1 MMITTGRDKPMERAF
16 LVGLETAK
24 MGRWDMG
31 ESLDEL
37 ALLVHSAGGEVADRA
52 TQKLDH
58 PVAPTYIG
66 SGKAAELAR
75 TAKEKKADTIIFDD
89 ELSPAQARNLEGI
102 FSCKVLD
109 RTQLILDIFAQRA
122 KSKEGKL
129 QIELAQ
135 LVYLLPRLTRMWT
148 HLSRQSGGIGM
159 RGPGETQL
167 EVDRR
172 RVQERITR
180 LERDLAEVRKHR
192 TIQREGRMRQHW
204 PVAALVGYT
213 NAGKS
218 TLMNRL
224 THAEVVAEDRL
235 FATLDPT
242 IRQFRMPNGVR
253 VLLGDTVGFLKKLP
267 THLVE
272 SFQSTLEEVAFAD
285 VLIHVVD
292 ASHPQREEQRKAV
305 DEVLKRIGAG
315 EKHTL
320 TVWNKADRL
329 ENWTTMEWE
338 ARQVAH
344 GVVISAKTGQGMPA
358 FFSELASMLSA
369 WSMQVRVRVPQ
380 SEGALLALLS
390 RAGRI
395 LEKKYEGN
403 DVELVAHIPPFLR
416 GKVAPF
422 MLPED
427 GKNQGIT
434 TGGETSGKIDEPGA
448 GSLGGIGI
456 VGDPLGD
463 GIAGQIGS

>member
-1 MMITTGRDKPMERAF
+1 MMVSTGRDRMLEKAL
-16 LVGLETAK
+16 LVGLETHK
-24 MGRWDMG
+24 SGRVEVA
-31 ESLDEL
+31 ESMDEL
-37 ALLVHSAGGEVADRA
+37 AMLVASAGGEVADRA
-52 TQKLDH
+52 TQKLDA
-58 PVAPTYIG
+58 PVSPTYIG
-66 SGKAAELAR
+66 SGKAAELALL
-75 TAKEKKADTIIFDD
+75 AKAKKADTVIFDD
-89 ELSPAQARNLEGI
+89 ELSPAQARNLEVI

-135 LVYLLPRLTRMWT
+135 LVYLLPRLTGMWT

-192 TIQREGRMRQHW
+192 TIQREGRLRQHW

-224 THAEVVAEDRL
+224 THADVVTENRL

-272 SFQSTLEEVAFAD
+272 SFRSTLEEVAFAD

-292 ASHPQREEQRKAV
+292 ASHPQRDEQRRAV
-305 DEVLKRIGAG
+305 DEVLQKIGAG
-315 EKHTL
+315 DKHTL

-329 ENWTTMEWE
+329 ENWSGLERE
-338 ARQVAH
+338 AEGVPN
-344 GVVISAKTGQGMPA
+344 GVVISAETGQGMPG
-358 FFSELASMLSA
+358 FFAELTTMLTA
-369 WSMQVRVRVPQ
+369 WSMQVHLRVPQ
-380 SEGALLALLS
+380 SEGALLALLERS
-390 RAGRI
+390 GRI
-395 LEKKYEGN
+395 LEKRYEGN
-403 DVELVAHIPPFLR
+403 EVELRAHIPPFLR

-422 MLPED
+422 IVEGHGTD
-427 GKNQGIT
+427 SGIT
-434 TGGETSGKIDEPGA
+434 IGGETAGAVDE
-448 GSLGGIGI
+448 SR
-456 VGDPLGD
+456 
-463 GIAGQIGS
+463 S

>member
-1 MMITTGRDKPMERAF
+1 MLERAL
-16 LVGLETAK
+16 LVGLETHK
-24 MGRWDMG
+24 SGRVEVA
-31 ESLDEL
+31 ESMDEL
-37 ALLVHSAGGEVADRA
+37 AMLVASAGGEVADRA
-52 TQKLDH
+52 TQKLDAT
-58 PVAPTYIG
+58 VSPTYIG
-66 SGKAAELAR
+66 SGKAAELALL
-75 TAKEKKADTIIFDD
+75 AKAKKADTVIFDD
-89 ELSPAQARNLEGI
+89 ELSPAQARNLEVI

-122 KSKEGKL
+122 KSREGKL

-135 LVYLLPRLTRMWT
+135 LVYLLPRLTGMWT

-192 TIQREGRMRQHW
+192 TIQREGRLRQHW

-224 THAEVVAEDRL
+224 THADVVTENRL

-272 SFQSTLEEVAFAD
+272 SFRSTLEEVAFAD

-292 ASHPQREEQRKAV
+292 ASHPQRDEQRRAV
-305 DEVLKRIGAG
+305 DEVLQKIGAG
-315 EKHTL
+315 DKHTL

-329 ENWTTMEWE
+329 ENWSGLERE
-338 ARQVAH
+338 AEGVPN
-344 GVVISAKTGQGMPA
+344 GVVISAETGQGMPA
-358 FFSELASMLSA
+358 FFAELTTMLTA
-369 WSMQVRVRVPQ
+369 WSMQVHLRVPQ
-380 SEGALLALLS
+380 SEGALLALLERS
-390 RAGRI
+390 GRI
-395 LEKKYEGN
+395 LEKRYEGN
-403 DVELVAHIPPFLR
+403 EVELRAHIPPFLR

-422 MLPED
+422 IVEEHGTD
-427 GKNQGIT
+427 SGIT
-434 TGGETSGKIDEPGA
+434 IGGETAGAVDE
-448 GSLGGIGI
+448 SR
-456 VGDPLGD
+456 
-463 GIAGQIGS
+463 S

>member
-1 MMITTGRDKPMERAF
+1 MIISTNRDRPTERAF
-16 LVGLETAK
+16 LVGLETHK
-24 MGRWDMG
+24 SGRIETG
-31 ESLDEL
+31 ESLEEL
-37 ALLVHSAGGEVADRA
+37 GLLVQSAGGEVADQA
-52 TQKLDH
+52 TQKLDS

-66 SGKAAELAR
+66 SGKAAELAKA
-75 TAKEKKADTIIFDD
+75 AKEKKADSVIFDD
-89 ELSPAQARNLEGI
+89 ELSPAQARNLEEI

-180 LERDLAEVRKHR
+180 LERDLVEVRKHR

-224 THAEVVAEDRL
+224 THSEVPAENRL

-292 ASHPQREEQRKAV
+292 SSHPQRQQQMKAV
-305 DEVLKRIGAG
+305 EDVLVKIGAG
-315 EKHTL
+315 DKHTL
-320 TVWNKADRL
+320 TVWNKADRVDNRSAL
-329 ENWTTMEWE
+329 ERE
-338 ARQVAH
+338 AGGVAH
-344 GVVISAKTGQGMPA
+344 GVVISAQTGEGMPA
-358 FFSELASMLSA
+358 FFAELTTMLAA
-369 WSMQVRVRVPQ
+369 WSMRVHLKVPQ

-403 DVELVAHIPPFLR
+403 DVELTAHIPPFLR

-422 MLPED
+422 ILPGHGTD
-427 GKNQGIT
+427 SGIT
-434 TGGETSGKIDEPGA
+434 VGRETAGAVDGA
-448 GSLGGIGI
+448 GSGGLGGGG
-456 VGDPLGD
+456 VTGDSSAD
-463 GIAGQIGS
+463 RIAG

>member
-1 MMITTGRDKPMERAF
+1 
-16 LVGLETAK
+16 
-24 MGRWDMG
+24 
-31 ESLDEL
+31 
-37 ALLVHSAGGEVADRA
+37 
-52 TQKLDH
+52 
-58 PVAPTYIG
+58 
-66 SGKAAELAR
+66 
-75 TAKEKKADTIIFDD
+75 
-89 ELSPAQARNLEGI
+89 
-102 FSCKVLD
+102 
-109 RTQLILDIFAQRA
+109 
-122 KSKEGKL
+122 
-129 QIELAQ
+129 
-135 LVYLLPRLTRMWT
+135 
-148 HLSRQSGGIGM
+148 M

-192 TIQREGRMRQHW
+192 MIQREGRMRQHW

-224 THAEVVAEDRL
+224 THSEVVAEDRL

-292 ASHPQREEQRKAV
+292 ASHPQREQQRKAV
-305 DEVLKRIGAG
+305 DEVLQKIGAG
-315 EKHTL
+315 DKHTL

-329 ENWTTMEWE
+329 ENWTTLEWE
-338 ARQVAH
+338 ARTAPH
-344 GVVISAKTGQGMPA
+344 GVVISAKTGEGIPNLL
-358 FFSELASMLSA
+358 SELASMLTA
-369 WSMQVRVRVPQ
+369 WSIRVRIRVPQ

-395 LEKKYEGN
+395 LEKRYEGN
-403 DVELVAHIPPFLR
+403 EVELVAHIPPFLR

-422 MLPED
+422 ILPED
-427 GKNQGIT
+427 GKNPGIT
-434 TGGETSGKIDEPGA
+434 LRRETEGAVDESRSGG
-448 GSLGGIGI
+448 LGGGGI
-456 VGDPLGD
+456 VSDPLAD
-463 GIAGQIGS
+463 GVAG

>member
-1 MMITTGRDKPMERAF
+1 MLERAL
-16 LVGLETAK
+16 LVGLETHK
-24 MGRWDMG
+24 SGRVEVA
-31 ESLDEL
+31 ESMDEL
-37 ALLVHSAGGEVADRA
+37 AMLVASAGGEVADRA
-52 TQKLDH
+52 TQKLDA
-58 PVAPTYIG
+58 PVSPTYIG
-66 SGKAAELAR
+66 SGKAAELALL
-75 TAKEKKADTIIFDD
+75 AKAKKADTVIFDD
-89 ELSPAQARNLEGI
+89 ELSPAQARNLEVI

-135 LVYLLPRLTRMWT
+135 LVYLLPRLTGMWT

-192 TIQREGRMRQHW
+192 TIQREGRLRQHW

-224 THAEVVAEDRL
+224 THADVVTENRL

-272 SFQSTLEEVAFAD
+272 SFRSTLEEVAFAD

-292 ASHPQREEQRKAV
+292 ASHPQRDEQRRAV
-305 DEVLKRIGAG
+305 DEVLQKIGAG
-315 EKHTL
+315 DKHTL

-329 ENWTTMEWE
+329 ENWSGLERE
-338 ARQVAH
+338 AEGVPN
-344 GVVISAKTGQGMPA
+344 GVVISAETGQGMPA
-358 FFSELASMLSA
+358 FFAELTTMLTA
-369 WSMQVRVRVPQ
+369 WSMQVHLRVPQ
-380 SEGALLALLS
+380 SEGALLALLERS
-390 RAGRI
+390 GRI
-395 LEKKYEGN
+395 LEKRYEGN
-403 DVELVAHIPPFLR
+403 EVELRAHIPPFLR

-422 MLPED
+422 IVEEHGTD
-427 GKNQGIT
+427 SGIT
-434 TGGETSGKIDEPGA
+434 IGGETAGAVDE
-448 GSLGGIGI
+448 SR
-456 VGDPLGD
+456 
-463 GIAGQIGS
+463 S

>member
-1 MMITTGRDKPMERAF
+1 MLERAL
-16 LVGLETAK
+16 LVGLETHK
-24 MGRWDMG
+24 SGRVEVA
-31 ESLDEL
+31 ESMDEL
-37 ALLVHSAGGEVADRA
+37 AMLVASAGGEVADRA
-52 TQKLDH
+52 TQKLDA
-58 PVAPTYIG
+58 PVSPTYIG
-66 SGKAAELAR
+66 SGKAAELALL
-75 TAKEKKADTIIFDD
+75 AKAKKADTVIFDD
-89 ELSPAQARNLEGI
+89 ELSPAQARNLEVI

-122 KSKEGKL
+122 KSREGKL

-135 LVYLLPRLTRMWT
+135 LVYLLPRLTGMWT

-192 TIQREGRMRQHW
+192 TIQLEGRLRQHW

-224 THAEVVAEDRL
+224 THADVVTENRL

-272 SFQSTLEEVAFAD
+272 SFRSTLEEVAFAD

-292 ASHPQREEQRKAV
+292 ASHPQRDEQRRAV
-305 DEVLKRIGAG
+305 DEVLQKIGAG
-315 EKHTL
+315 DKHTL

-329 ENWTTMEWE
+329 ENWSGLERE
-338 ARQVAH
+338 AEGVPN
-344 GVVISAKTGQGMPA
+344 GVVISAETGQGMPA
-358 FFSELASMLSA
+358 FFAELTTMLTA
-369 WSMQVRVRVPQ
+369 WSMQVHLRVPQ
-380 SEGALLALLS
+380 SEGALLALLERS
-390 RAGRI
+390 GRI
-395 LEKKYEGN
+395 LEKRYEGN
-403 DVELVAHIPPFLR
+403 EVELRAHIPPFLR

-422 MLPED
+422 IVEEHGTD
-427 GKNQGIT
+427 SGIT
-434 TGGETSGKIDEPGA
+434 IGGETAGAVDE
-448 GSLGGIGI
+448 SR
-456 VGDPLGD
+456 
-463 GIAGQIGS
+463 S

>member
-1 MMITTGRDKPMERAF
+1 
-16 LVGLETAK
+16 
-24 MGRWDMG
+24 
-31 ESLDEL
+31 
-37 ALLVHSAGGEVADRA
+37 
-52 TQKLDH
+52 
-58 PVAPTYIG
+58 VAPTYIG
-66 SGKAAELAR
+66 SGKAAELSVA
-75 TAKEKKADTIIFDD
+75 AKGKKADTIIFDD

-122 KSKEGKL
+122 KSREGKL

-135 LVYLLPRLTRMWT
+135 LVYLLPRLTGMWT

-192 TIQREGRMRQHW
+192 MIQREGRMRQHW

-224 THAEVVAEDRL
+224 THSEVVAEDRL

-267 THLVE
+267 THLIE

-292 ASHPQREEQRKAV
+292 ASHPQREEQRRAV
-305 DEVLKRIGAG
+305 DEVLQKIGAG

-329 ENWTTMEWE
+329 ENWTTLEWE
-338 ARQVAH
+338 ARSAPH
-344 GVVISAKTGQGMPA
+344 GVVISAKTGQGMDNFMA
-358 FFSELASMLSA
+358 ELASMLTA
-369 WSMQVRVRVPQ
+369 WSMRVHLRVPQ
-380 SEGALLALLS
+380 SEGSLLALLT

-395 LEKKYEGN
+395 LEKRYEGN
-403 DVELVAHIPPFLR
+403 EVVLVAHIPPFLR
-416 GKVAPF
+416 GKVGPF
-422 MLPED
+422 ILPEN
-427 GKNQGIT
+427 GKDQGIT
-434 TGGETSGKIDEPGA
+434 VGRETEGAVDEPRSG
-448 GSLGGIGI
+448 GLGGGGA
-456 VGDPLGD
+456 VSDPVTD
-463 GIAGQIGS
+463 GSTG

>member
-1 MMITTGRDKPMERAF
+1 MMVSTGRDRMLEKAL
-16 LVGLETAK
+16 LVGLETHK
-24 MGRWDMG
+24 SGRVEVA
-31 ESLDEL
+31 ESMDEL
-37 ALLVHSAGGEVADRA
+37 AMLVASAGGEVADRA
-52 TQKLDH
+52 TQKLDA
-58 PVAPTYIG
+58 PVSPTYIG
-66 SGKAAELAR
+66 SGKAAELALL
-75 TAKEKKADTIIFDD
+75 AKAKKADTVIFDD
-89 ELSPAQARNLEGI
+89 ELSPAQARNLEVI

-135 LVYLLPRLTRMWT
+135 LVYLLPRLTGMWT

-192 TIQREGRMRQHW
+192 TIQREGRLRQHW

-224 THAEVVAEDRL
+224 THADVVTENRL

-272 SFQSTLEEVAFAD
+272 SFRSTLEEVAFAD

-292 ASHPQREEQRKAV
+292 ASHPQRDEQRRAV
-305 DEVLKRIGAG
+305 DEVLQKIGAG
-315 EKHTL
+315 DKHTL

-329 ENWTTMEWE
+329 ENWSGLERE
-338 ARQVAH
+338 AEGVPN
-344 GVVISAKTGQGMPA
+344 GVVISAETGQGMPA
-358 FFSELASMLSA
+358 FFAELTTMLTA
-369 WSMQVRVRVPQ
+369 WSMQVHLRVPQ
-380 SEGALLALLS
+380 SEGALLALLERS
-390 RAGRI
+390 GRI
-395 LEKKYEGN
+395 LEKRYEGN
-403 DVELVAHIPPFLR
+403 EVELRAHIPPFLR

-422 MLPED
+422 IVEEHGTD
-427 GKNQGIT
+427 SGIT
-434 TGGETSGKIDEPGA
+434 IGGETAGAVDE
-448 GSLGGIGI
+448 SR
-456 VGDPLGD
+456 
-463 GIAGQIGS
+463 S

>member
-1 MMITTGRDKPMERAF
+1 
-16 LVGLETAK
+16 
-24 MGRWDMG
+24 
-31 ESLDEL
+31 
-37 ALLVHSAGGEVADRA
+37 
-52 TQKLDH
+52 
-58 PVAPTYIG
+58 VAPTYIG
-66 SGKAAELAR
+66 SGKAAELSVA
-75 TAKEKKADTIIFDD
+75 AKGKKADTIIFDD

-135 LVYLLPRLTRMWT
+135 LVSLLPRLTGMWT

-192 TIQREGRMRQHW
+192 MIQREGRMRQHW

-224 THAEVVAEDRL
+224 THSEVVAEDRL

-267 THLVE
+267 THLIE

-292 ASHPQREEQRKAV
+292 ASHPQREEQRRAV
-305 DEVLKRIGAG
+305 DEVLQKIGAG

-329 ENWTTMEWE
+329 ENWTTLEWE
-338 ARQVAH
+338 ARSAPH
-344 GVVISAKTGQGMPA
+344 GVVISAKTGQGMDNFMA
-358 FFSELASMLSA
+358 ELASMLTA
-369 WSMQVRVRVPQ
+369 WSMRVHLRVPQ
-380 SEGALLALLS
+380 SEGSLLALLN

-395 LEKKYEGN
+395 LEKRYEGN
-403 DVELVAHIPPFLR
+403 EVVLVAHIPPFLR
-416 GKVAPF
+416 GKVGPF
-422 MLPED
+422 MLPEN
-427 GKNQGIT
+427 GKDQGIT
-434 TGGETSGKIDEPGA
+434 VGRETEGAVDEPRSG
-448 GSLGGIGI
+448 GLGGGGA
-456 VGDPLGD
+456 VSDPVAD
-463 GIAGQIGS
+463 GSTG

>member
-1 MMITTGRDKPMERAF
+1 MVSTGRDRMLERAL
-16 LVGLETAK
+16 LVGLETHK
-24 MGRWDMG
+24 SGRVEVA
-31 ESLDEL
+31 ESMDEL
-37 ALLVHSAGGEVADRA
+37 AMLVASAGGEVADRA
-52 TQKLDH
+52 TQKLDT
-58 PVAPTYIG
+58 PVSPTYIG
-66 SGKAAELAR
+66 SGKAAELALL
-75 TAKEKKADTIIFDD
+75 AKAKKADTVIFDD
-89 ELSPAQARNLEGI
+89 ELSPAQARNLEVI

-122 KSKEGKL
+122 KSREGKL

-135 LVYLLPRLTRMWT
+135 LVYLLPRLTGMWT

-192 TIQREGRMRQHW
+192 TIQREGRLRQHW

-224 THAEVVAEDRL
+224 THADVVTENRL

-272 SFQSTLEEVAFAD
+272 SFRSTLEEVAFAD

-292 ASHPQREEQRKAV
+292 ASHPQRDEQRRAV
-305 DEVLKRIGAG
+305 DEVLQKIGAG
-315 EKHTL
+315 DKH
-320 TVWNKADRL
+320 
-329 ENWTTMEWE
+329 
-338 ARQVAH
+338 
-344 GVVISAKTGQGMPA
+344 
-358 FFSELASMLSA
+358 
-369 WSMQVRVRVPQ
+369 
-380 SEGALLALLS
+380 
-390 RAGRI
+390 
-395 LEKKYEGN
+395 
-403 DVELVAHIPPFLR
+403 
-416 GKVAPF
+416 
-422 MLPED
+422 
-427 GKNQGIT
+427 
-434 TGGETSGKIDEPGA
+434 
-448 GSLGGIGI
+448 
-456 VGDPLGD
+456 
-463 GIAGQIGS
+463 

>member
-1 MMITTGRDKPMERAF
+1 MLERAL
-16 LVGLETAK
+16 LVGLETHK
-24 MGRWDMG
+24 SGRVEVA
-31 ESLDEL
+31 ESMDEL
-37 ALLVHSAGGEVADRA
+37 AMLVASAGGEVADRA
-52 TQKLDH
+52 TQKLDA
-58 PVAPTYIG
+58 PVSPTYIG
-66 SGKAAELAR
+66 SGKAAELALL
-75 TAKEKKADTIIFDD
+75 AKAKKADTVIFDD
-89 ELSPAQARNLEGI
+89 ELSPAQARNLEVI

-122 KSKEGKL
+122 KSREGKL

-135 LVYLLPRLTRMWT
+135 LVYLLPRLTGMWT

-192 TIQREGRMRQHW
+192 TIQREGRLRQHW

-224 THAEVVAEDRL
+224 THADVVTENRL

-272 SFQSTLEEVAFAD
+272 SFRSTLEEVAFAD

-292 ASHPQREEQRKAV
+292 ASHPQRDEQRRAV
-305 DEVLKRIGAG
+305 DEVLQKIGAG
-315 EKHTL
+315 DKHTL

-329 ENWTTMEWE
+329 ENWSGLERE
-338 ARQVAH
+338 AEGVPN
-344 GVVISAKTGQGMPA
+344 GVVISAETGQGMPA
-358 FFSELASMLSA
+358 FFAELTTMLTA
-369 WSMQVRVRVPQ
+369 WSMQVHLRVPQ
-380 SEGALLALLS
+380 SEGALLALLERS
-390 RAGRI
+390 GRI
-395 LEKKYEGN
+395 LEKRYEGN
-403 DVELVAHIPPFLR
+403 EVELRAHIPPFLR

-422 MLPED
+422 IVEEHGTD
-427 GKNQGIT
+427 SGIT
-434 TGGETSGKIDEPGA
+434 IGGETAGAVDE
-448 GSLGGIGI
+448 SR
-456 VGDPLGD
+456 
-463 GIAGQIGS
+463 S

>member
-1 MMITTGRDKPMERAF
+1 
-16 LVGLETAK
+16 
-24 MGRWDMG
+24 
-31 ESLDEL
+31 
-37 ALLVHSAGGEVADRA
+37 
-52 TQKLDH
+52 
-58 PVAPTYIG
+58 VAPTYIG
-66 SGKAAELAR
+66 SGKAAELSVA
-75 TAKEKKADTIIFDD
+75 AKGKKADTIIFDD

-135 LVYLLPRLTRMWT
+135 LVYLLPRLTGMWT

-192 TIQREGRMRQHW
+192 MIQREGRMRQHW

-224 THAEVVAEDRL
+224 THSEVVAEDRL

-267 THLVE
+267 THLIE

-292 ASHPQREEQRKAV
+292 ASHPQREEQRRAV
-305 DEVLKRIGAG
+305 DEVLQKIGAG

-329 ENWTTMEWE
+329 ENWTTLEWE
-338 ARQVAH
+338 ARSAPH
-344 GVVISAKTGQGMPA
+344 GVVISAKTGQGMDNFMA
-358 FFSELASMLSA
+358 ELASMLTA
-369 WSMQVRVRVPQ
+369 WSMRVHLRVPQ
-380 SEGALLALLS
+380 SEGSLLALLN

-395 LEKKYEGN
+395 LEKRYEGN
-403 DVELVAHIPPFLR
+403 EVVLVAHIPPFLR
-416 GKVAPF
+416 GKVGPF
-422 MLPED
+422 MLPEN
-427 GKNQGIT
+427 GKDQGIT
-434 TGGETSGKIDEPGA
+434 VGRETEGAVDEPRSG
-448 GSLGGIGI
+448 GLGGGGA
-456 VGDPLGD
+456 VSDPVAD
-463 GIAGQIGS
+463 GSTG

>member
-1 MMITTGRDKPMERAF
+1 MLEKAL
-16 LVGLETAK
+16 LVGLETHK
-24 MGRWDMG
+24 SGRVEVA
-31 ESLDEL
+31 ESMDEL
-37 ALLVHSAGGEVADRA
+37 AMLVASAGGEVADRA
-52 TQKLDH
+52 TQKLDA
-58 PVAPTYIG
+58 PVSPTYIG
-66 SGKAAELAR
+66 SGKAAELALL
-75 TAKEKKADTIIFDD
+75 AKAKKADTVIFDD
-89 ELSPAQARNLEGI
+89 ELSPAQARNLEVI

-135 LVYLLPRLTRMWT
+135 LVYLLPRLTGMWT

-192 TIQREGRMRQHW
+192 TIQREGRLRQHW

-224 THAEVVAEDRL
+224 THADVVTENRL

-272 SFQSTLEEVAFAD
+272 SFRSTLEEVAFAD

-292 ASHPQREEQRKAV
+292 ASHPQRDEQRRAV
-305 DEVLKRIGAG
+305 DEVLQKIGAG
-315 EKHTL
+315 DKHTL

-329 ENWTTMEWE
+329 ENWSGLERE
-338 ARQVAH
+338 AEGVPN
-344 GVVISAKTGQGMPA
+344 GVVISAETGQGMPA
-358 FFSELASMLSA
+358 FFAELTTMLTA
-369 WSMQVRVRVPQ
+369 WSMQVHLRVPQ
-380 SEGALLALLS
+380 SEGALLALLERS
-390 RAGRI
+390 GRI
-395 LEKKYEGN
+395 LEKRYEGN
-403 DVELVAHIPPFLR
+403 EVELRAHIPPFLR

-422 MLPED
+422 IVEGHGTD
-427 GKNQGIT
+427 SGIT
-434 TGGETSGKIDEPGA
+434 IGGETAGAVDE
-448 GSLGGIGI
+448 SR
-456 VGDPLGD
+456 
-463 GIAGQIGS
+463 S

>member
-1 MMITTGRDKPMERAF
+1 MLEKAL
-16 LVGLETAK
+16 LVGLETHK
-24 MGRWDMG
+24 SGRVEVA
-31 ESLDEL
+31 ESMDEL
-37 ALLVHSAGGEVADRA
+37 AMLVASAGGEVADRA
-52 TQKLDH
+52 TQKLDA
-58 PVAPTYIG
+58 PVSPTYIG
-66 SGKAAELAR
+66 SGKAAELALL
-75 TAKEKKADTIIFDD
+75 AKAKKADTVIFDD
-89 ELSPAQARNLEGI
+89 ELSPAQARNLEVI

-135 LVYLLPRLTRMWT
+135 LVYLLPRLTGMWT
-148 HLSRQSGGIGM
+148 QLSRQSGGIGM

-192 TIQREGRMRQHW
+192 TIQREGRLRQHW

-224 THAEVVAEDRL
+224 THADVVTENRL

-272 SFQSTLEEVAFAD
+272 SFRSTLEEVAFAD

-292 ASHPQREEQRKAV
+292 ASHPQRDEQRRAV
-305 DEVLKRIGAG
+305 DEVLQKIGAG
-315 EKHTL
+315 DKHTL

-329 ENWTTMEWE
+329 ENWSGLERE
-338 ARQVAH
+338 AEGVPN
-344 GVVISAKTGQGMPA
+344 GVVISAETGQGMPG
-358 FFSELASMLSA
+358 FFAELTTMLTA
-369 WSMQVRVRVPQ
+369 WSMQVHLRVPQ
-380 SEGALLALLS
+380 SEGALLALLERS
-390 RAGRI
+390 GRI
-395 LEKKYEGN
+395 LEKRYEGN
-403 DVELVAHIPPFLR
+403 EVELRAHIPPFLR

-422 MLPED
+422 IVEGHGTD
-427 GKNQGIT
+427 SGIT
-434 TGGETSGKIDEPGA
+434 IGGETAGAVDE
-448 GSLGGIGI
+448 SR
-456 VGDPLGD
+456 
-463 GIAGQIGS
+463 S

>member
-1 MMITTGRDKPMERAF
+1 M
-16 LVGLETAK
+16 
-24 MGRWDMG
+24 
-31 ESLDEL
+31 
-37 ALLVHSAGGEVADRA
+37 ALLA
-52 TQKLDH
+52 
-58 PVAPTYIG
+58 
-66 SGKAAELAR
+66 KA
-75 TAKEKKADTIIFDD
+75 KKADTVIFDD
-89 ELSPAQARNLEGI
+89 ELSPAQARNLEVI

-135 LVYLLPRLTRMWT
+135 LVYLLPRLTGMWT

-192 TIQREGRMRQHW
+192 TIQREGRLRQHW

-224 THAEVVAEDRL
+224 THADVVTENRL

-272 SFQSTLEEVAFAD
+272 SFRSTLEEVAFAD

-292 ASHPQREEQRKAV
+292 ASHPQRDEQRRAV
-305 DEVLKRIGAG
+305 DEVLQKIGAG
-315 EKHTL
+315 DKHTL

-329 ENWTTMEWE
+329 ENWSGLERE
-338 ARQVAH
+338 AEGVPN
-344 GVVISAKTGQGMPA
+344 GVVISAETGQGMPA
-358 FFSELASMLSA
+358 FFAELTTMLTA
-369 WSMQVRVRVPQ
+369 WSMQVHLRVPQ
-380 SEGALLALLS
+380 SEGALLALLERS
-390 RAGRI
+390 GRI
-395 LEKKYEGN
+395 LEKRYEGN
-403 DVELVAHIPPFLR
+403 EVELRAHIPPFLR

-422 MLPED
+422 IVEGHGTD
-427 GKNQGIT
+427 SGIT
-434 TGGETSGKIDEPGA
+434 IGGETAGAVDE
-448 GSLGGIGI
+448 SR
-456 VGDPLGD
+456 
-463 GIAGQIGS
+463 S

>member
-1 MMITTGRDKPMERAF
+1 
-16 LVGLETAK
+16 
-24 MGRWDMG
+24 
-31 ESLDEL
+31 
-37 ALLVHSAGGEVADRA
+37 
-52 TQKLDH
+52 
-58 PVAPTYIG
+58 VAPTYIG
-66 SGKAAELAR
+66 SGKAAELSVA
-75 TAKEKKADTIIFDD
+75 AKGKKADTIIFDD

-122 KSKEGKL
+122 KSREGKL

-135 LVYLLPRLTRMWT
+135 LVYLLPRLTGMWT

-192 TIQREGRMRQHW
+192 MIQREGRMRQHW

-224 THAEVVAEDRL
+224 THSEVVAEDRL

-253 VLLGDTVGFLKKLP
+253 VLLGDPVGFLKKLP
-267 THLVE
+267 THLIE

-292 ASHPQREEQRKAV
+292 ASHPQREEQRRAV
-305 DEVLKRIGAG
+305 DEVLQKIGAG

-329 ENWTTMEWE
+329 ENWTTLEWE
-338 ARQVAH
+338 ARSAPH
-344 GVVISAKTGQGMPA
+344 GVVISAKTGQGMDNFMA
-358 FFSELASMLSA
+358 ELASMLTA
-369 WSMQVRVRVPQ
+369 WSMRVHLRVPQ
-380 SEGALLALLS
+380 SEGSLLALLN

-395 LEKKYEGN
+395 LEKRYEGN
-403 DVELVAHIPPFLR
+403 EVVLVAHIPPFLR
-416 GKVAPF
+416 GKVGPF
-422 MLPED
+422 MLPEN
-427 GKNQGIT
+427 GKDQGIT
-434 TGGETSGKIDEPGA
+434 VGRETEGAVDEPRSG
-448 GSLGGIGI
+448 GLGGGGA
-456 VGDPLGD
+456 VSDPVAD
-463 GIAGQIGS
+463 GSTG

>member
-1 MMITTGRDKPMERAF
+1 MLERAL
-16 LVGLETAK
+16 LVGLETHK
-24 MGRWDMG
+24 SGRVEVA
-31 ESLDEL
+31 ESMDEL
-37 ALLVHSAGGEVADRA
+37 AMLVASAGGEVADRA
-52 TQKLDH
+52 TQKLDA
-58 PVAPTYIG
+58 PVSPTYIG
-66 SGKAAELAR
+66 SGKAAELALL
-75 TAKEKKADTIIFDD
+75 AKAKKADTVIFDD
-89 ELSPAQARNLEGI
+89 ELSPAQARNLEVI

-135 LVYLLPRLTRMWT
+135 LVYLLPRLTGMWT

-192 TIQREGRMRQHW
+192 TIQREGRLRQHW

-224 THAEVVAEDRL
+224 THADVVTENRL

-272 SFQSTLEEVAFAD
+272 SFRSTLEEVAFAD

-292 ASHPQREEQRKAV
+292 ASHPQRDEQRRAV
-305 DEVLKRIGAG
+305 DEVLQKIGAG
-315 EKHTL
+315 DKHTL

-329 ENWTTMEWE
+329 ENWSGLERE
-338 ARQVAH
+338 AEGVPN
-344 GVVISAKTGQGMPA
+344 GVVISAETGQGMPA
-358 FFSELASMLSA
+358 FFAELTTMLTA
-369 WSMQVRVRVPQ
+369 WSMQVHLRVPQ
-380 SEGALLALLS
+380 SEGALLALLERS
-390 RAGRI
+390 GRI
-395 LEKKYEGN
+395 LEKRYEGN
-403 DVELVAHIPPFLR
+403 EVELRAHIPPFLR

-422 MLPED
+422 IVEGHGTD
-427 GKNQGIT
+427 SGIT
-434 TGGETSGKIDEPGA
+434 IGGETAGAVDE
-448 GSLGGIGI
+448 SR
-456 VGDPLGD
+456 
-463 GIAGQIGS
+463 S

>member
-1 MMITTGRDKPMERAF
+1 
-16 LVGLETAK
+16 
-24 MGRWDMG
+24 
-31 ESLDEL
+31 
-37 ALLVHSAGGEVADRA
+37 
-52 TQKLDH
+52 
-58 PVAPTYIG
+58 VAPTYIG
-66 SGKAAELAR
+66 SGKAAELSVA
-75 TAKEKKADTIIFDD
+75 AKGKKADTIIFDD

-122 KSKEGKL
+122 KSREGKL

-135 LVYLLPRLTRMWT
+135 LVYLLPRLTGMWT

-192 TIQREGRMRQHW
+192 MIQREGRMRQHW

-224 THAEVVAEDRL
+224 THSEVVAEDRL

-267 THLVE
+267 THLIE

-292 ASHPQREEQRKAV
+292 ASHPQREEQRRAV
-305 DEVLKRIGAG
+305 DEVLQKIGAG

-329 ENWTTMEWE
+329 ENWTTLEWE
-338 ARQVAH
+338 ARSAPH
-344 GVVISAKTGQGMPA
+344 GVVISAKTGQGMDNFMA
-358 FFSELASMLSA
+358 ELASMLTA
-369 WSMQVRVRVPQ
+369 WSMRVHLRVPQ
-380 SEGALLALLS
+380 SEGSLLALLT

-395 LEKKYEGN
+395 LEKRYEGN
-403 DVELVAHIPPFLR
+403 EVVLVAHIPPFLR
-416 GKVAPF
+416 GKVGPF
-422 MLPED
+422 MLPEN
-427 GKNQGIT
+427 GKDQGIT
-434 TGGETSGKIDEPGA
+434 VGRETEGAVDEPRSG
-448 GSLGGIGI
+448 GLGGGGA
-456 VGDPLGD
+456 VSDPVAD
-463 GIAGQIGS
+463 GSTG

>member
-1 MMITTGRDKPMERAF
+1 MLEQAL
-16 LVGLETAK
+16 LVGLETHK
-24 MGRWDMG
+24 SGRVEVA
-31 ESLDEL
+31 ESMDEL
-37 ALLVHSAGGEVADRA
+37 AMLVASAGGEVADRA
-52 TQKLDH
+52 TQKLDT
-58 PVAPTYIG
+58 PVSPTYIG
-66 SGKAAELAR
+66 SGKAAELALL
-75 TAKEKKADTIIFDD
+75 AKAKKADTVIFDD
-89 ELSPAQARNLEGI
+89 ELSPAQARNLEVI

-122 KSKEGKL
+122 KSREGKL

-135 LVYLLPRLTRMWT
+135 LVYLLPRLTGMWT

-192 TIQREGRMRQHW
+192 TIQREGRLRQHW

-224 THAEVVAEDRL
+224 THADVVTENRL

-272 SFQSTLEEVAFAD
+272 SFRSTLEEVAFAD

-292 ASHPQREEQRKAV
+292 ASHPQRDEQRRAV
-305 DEVLKRIGAG
+305 DEVLQKIGAG
-315 EKHTL
+315 DKHTL

-329 ENWTTMEWE
+329 ENWSGLERE
-338 ARQVAH
+338 AEGVPN
-344 GVVISAKTGQGMPA
+344 GVVISAETGQGMPA
-358 FFSELASMLSA
+358 FFAELTTMLTA
-369 WSMQVRVRVPQ
+369 WSMQVHLRVPQ
-380 SEGALLALLS
+380 SEGALLALLERS
-390 RAGRI
+390 GRI
-395 LEKKYEGN
+395 LEKRYEGN
-403 DVELVAHIPPFLR
+403 EVELRAHIPPFLR

-422 MLPED
+422 IVEEHGTD
-427 GKNQGIT
+427 SGIT
-434 TGGETSGKIDEPGA
+434 IGGETAGAVDE
-448 GSLGGIGI
+448 SR
-456 VGDPLGD
+456 
-463 GIAGQIGS
+463 S

>member
-1 MMITTGRDKPMERAF
+1 MLEKAL
-16 LVGLETAK
+16 LVGLETHK
-24 MGRWDMG
+24 SGRVEVA
-31 ESLDEL
+31 ESMDEL
-37 ALLVHSAGGEVADRA
+37 AMLVASAGGEVADRA
-52 TQKLDH
+52 TQKLDA
-58 PVAPTYIG
+58 PVSPTYIG
-66 SGKAAELAR
+66 SGKAAELALL
-75 TAKEKKADTIIFDD
+75 AKAKKADTVIFDD
-89 ELSPAQARNLEGI
+89 ELSPAQARNLEVI

-135 LVYLLPRLTRMWT
+135 LVYLLPRLTGMWT

-192 TIQREGRMRQHW
+192 TIQREGRLRQHW

-224 THAEVVAEDRL
+224 THADVVTENRL

-272 SFQSTLEEVAFAD
+272 SFRSTLEEVAFAD

-292 ASHPQREEQRKAV
+292 ASHPQRDEQRRAV
-305 DEVLKRIGAG
+305 DEVLQKIGAG
-315 EKHTL
+315 DKHTL

-329 ENWTTMEWE
+329 ENWSGLERE
-338 ARQVAH
+338 AEGVPN
-344 GVVISAKTGQGMPA
+344 GVVISAETGQGMPG
-358 FFSELASMLSA
+358 FFAELTTMLTA
-369 WSMQVRVRVPQ
+369 WSMQVHLRVPQ
-380 SEGALLALLS
+380 SEGALLALLERS
-390 RAGRI
+390 GRI
-395 LEKKYEGN
+395 LEKRYEGN
-403 DVELVAHIPPFLR
+403 EVELRAHIPPFLR

-422 MLPED
+422 IVEGHGTD
-427 GKNQGIT
+427 SGIT
-434 TGGETSGKIDEPGA
+434 IGGETAGAVDE
-448 GSLGGIGI
+448 SR
-456 VGDPLGD
+456 
-463 GIAGQIGS
+463 S

>member
-1 MMITTGRDKPMERAF
+1 
-16 LVGLETAK
+16 
-24 MGRWDMG
+24 
-31 ESLDEL
+31 
-37 ALLVHSAGGEVADRA
+37 
-52 TQKLDH
+52 
-58 PVAPTYIG
+58 VAPTYIG
-66 SGKAAELAR
+66 SGKAAELSVA
-75 TAKEKKADTIIFDD
+75 AKGKKADTIIFDD

-122 KSKEGKL
+122 KSREGTL

-135 LVYLLPRLTRMWT
+135 LVYLLPRLTGMWT

-192 TIQREGRMRQHW
+192 MIQREGRMRQHW

-224 THAEVVAEDRL
+224 THSEVVAEDRL

-267 THLVE
+267 THLIE

-292 ASHPQREEQRKAV
+292 ASHPQREEQRRAV
-305 DEVLKRIGAG
+305 DEVLQKIGAG

-329 ENWTTMEWE
+329 ENWTTLEWE
-338 ARQVAH
+338 ARSAPH
-344 GVVISAKTGQGMPA
+344 GVVISAKTGQGMDNFMA
-358 FFSELASMLSA
+358 ELASMLTA
-369 WSMQVRVRVPQ
+369 WSMRVHLRVPQ
-380 SEGALLALLS
+380 SEGSLLALLN

-395 LEKKYEGN
+395 LEKRYEGN
-403 DVELVAHIPPFLR
+403 EVVLVAHIPPFLR
-416 GKVAPF
+416 GKVGPF
-422 MLPED
+422 MLPEN
-427 GKNQGIT
+427 GKDQGIT
-434 TGGETSGKIDEPGA
+434 VGRETEGAVDEPRSG
-448 GSLGGIGI
+448 GLGGGGA
-456 VGDPLGD
+456 VSDPVAD
-463 GIAGQIGS
+463 GSTG

>member
-1 MMITTGRDKPMERAF
+1 M
-16 LVGLETAK
+16 
-24 MGRWDMG
+24 
-31 ESLDEL
+31 DEL
-37 ALLVHSAGGEVADRA
+37 AMLVTSAGGEVADRA
-52 TQKLDH
+52 TQKLDA
-58 PVAPTYIG
+58 PVSPTYIG
-66 SGKAAELAR
+66 SGKAAELALL
-75 TAKEKKADTIIFDD
+75 AKAKKADTVIFDD
-89 ELSPAQARNLEGI
+89 ELSPAQARNLEVI

-122 KSKEGKL
+122 KSREGKL

-135 LVYLLPRLTRMWT
+135 LVYLLPRLTGMWT

-192 TIQREGRMRQHW
+192 TIQREGRLRQHW

-224 THAEVVAEDRL
+224 THADVVTENRL

-272 SFQSTLEEVAFAD
+272 SFRSTLEEVAFAD

-292 ASHPQREEQRKAV
+292 ASHPQRDEQRRAV
-305 DEVLKRIGAG
+305 DEVLQKIGAG
-315 EKHTL
+315 DKHTL

-329 ENWTTMEWE
+329 ENWSGLERE
-338 ARQVAH
+338 AEGVPN
-344 GVVISAKTGQGMPA
+344 GVVISAETGQGMPA
-358 FFSELASMLSA
+358 FFAELTTMLTA
-369 WSMQVRVRVPQ
+369 WSMQVHLRVPQ
-380 SEGALLALLS
+380 SEGALLALLERS
-390 RAGRI
+390 GRI
-395 LEKKYEGN
+395 LEKRYEGN
-403 DVELVAHIPPFLR
+403 EVELRAHIPPFLR

-422 MLPED
+422 IVEEHGTD
-427 GKNQGIT
+427 SGIT
-434 TGGETSGKIDEPGA
+434 IGGETAGAVDE
-448 GSLGGIGI
+448 SR
-456 VGDPLGD
+456 
-463 GIAGQIGS
+463 S

>member
-1 MMITTGRDKPMERAF
+1 MLERAL
-16 LVGLETAK
+16 LVGLETHK
-24 MGRWDMG
+24 SGRVEVA
-31 ESLDEL
+31 ESMDEL
-37 ALLVHSAGGEVADRA
+37 AMLVASAGGEVADRA
-52 TQKLDH
+52 TQKLDA
-58 PVAPTYIG
+58 PVSPTYIG
-66 SGKAAELAR
+66 SGKAAELALL
-75 TAKEKKADTIIFDD
+75 AKAKKADTVIFDD
-89 ELSPAQARNLEGI
+89 ELSPAQARNLEVI

-122 KSKEGKL
+122 KSREGKL

-135 LVYLLPRLTRMWT
+135 LVYLLPRLTGMWT

-192 TIQREGRMRQHW
+192 TIQREGRLRQHW

-224 THAEVVAEDRL
+224 THADVVTENRL

-272 SFQSTLEEVAFAD
+272 SFRSTLEEVAFAD

-292 ASHPQREEQRKAV
+292 ASHPQRDEQRRAV
-305 DEVLKRIGAG
+305 DEVLQKIGAG
-315 EKHTL
+315 DKHTL

-329 ENWTTMEWE
+329 ENWSGLERE
-338 ARQVAH
+338 AEGVPN
-344 GVVISAKTGQGMPA
+344 GVVISAETGQGMPA
-358 FFSELASMLSA
+358 FFAELTTMLTA
-369 WSMQVRVRVPQ
+369 WSMQVHLRVPQ
-380 SEGALLALLS
+380 SEGALLALLERS
-390 RAGRI
+390 GRI
-395 LEKKYEGN
+395 LEKRYEGN
-403 DVELVAHIPPFLR
+403 EVELRAHIPPFLR

-422 MLPED
+422 IVEGHGTD
-427 GKNQGIT
+427 SGIT
-434 TGGETSGKIDEPGA
+434 IGGETAGAVDE
-448 GSLGGIGI
+448 SR
-456 VGDPLGD
+456 
-463 GIAGQIGS
+463 S

>member
-1 MMITTGRDKPMERAF
+1 M
-16 LVGLETAK
+16 
-24 MGRWDMG
+24 
-31 ESLDEL
+31 DEL
-37 ALLVHSAGGEVADRA
+37 GLLVESAGGEVADRA
-52 TQKLDH
+52 TQRMEA

-66 SGKAAELAR
+66 SGKAAELAK
-75 TAKEKKADTIIFDD
+75 TARDKKADTVIFDD
-89 ELSPAQARNLEGI
+89 ELSPAQARNLEQI

-148 HLSRQSGGIGM
+148 HLSRQTGGIGM

-180 LERDLAEVRKHR
+180 LERDLSEVRKHR
-192 TIQREGRMRQHW
+192 TIQREGRLRQHW

-253 VLLGDTVGFLKKLP
+253 VLLTDTVGFLKKLP

-292 ASHPQREEQRKAV
+292 ASHPQRMEQMRAV
-305 DEVLKRIGAG
+305 DEVLRKIGAG
-315 EKHTL
+315 DKHTL
-320 TVWNKADRL
+320 TVWNKVDRL
-329 ENWTTMEWE
+329 ENRAGLDRE
-338 ARQVAH
+338 AGGVTH
-344 GVVISAKTGQGMPA
+344 GVLVSAKTGDGMAA
-358 FFSELASMLSA
+358 FFSELSAMLTA
-369 WSMQVRVRVPQ
+369 WSMRVHLRVPQ
-380 SEGALLALLS
+380 SEGALLALLA

-395 LEKKYEGN
+395 LEKRYEGN
-403 DVELVAHIPPFLR
+403 DVELKAHIPPFLR
-416 GKVAPF
+416 GKVAAFIVPGSEQD
-422 MLPED
+422 P
-427 GKNQGIT
+427 GV
-434 TGGETSGKIDEPGA
+434 TGGGEAQGAFDDPGA
-448 GSLGGIGI
+448 GGAFHGG
-456 VGDPLGD
+456 VAGDPAGD
-463 GIAGQIGS
+463 GPAR

>member
-1 MMITTGRDKPMERAF
+1 MLERAL
-16 LVGLETAK
+16 LVGLETHK
-24 MGRWDMG
+24 SGRVEVA
-31 ESLDEL
+31 ESMDEL
-37 ALLVHSAGGEVADRA
+37 AMLVASAGGEVADRA
-52 TQKLDH
+52 TQKLDA
-58 PVAPTYIG
+58 PVSPTYIG
-66 SGKAAELAR
+66 SGKAAELALL
-75 TAKEKKADTIIFDD
+75 AKAKKADTVIFDD
-89 ELSPAQARNLEGI
+89 ELSPAQARNLEVI

-122 KSKEGKL
+122 KSREGKL

-135 LVYLLPRLTRMWT
+135 LVYLLPRLTGMWT

-192 TIQREGRMRQHW
+192 TIQREGRLRQHW

-224 THAEVVAEDRL
+224 THADVVTENRL

-272 SFQSTLEEVAFAD
+272 SFRSTLEEVAFAD

-292 ASHPQREEQRKAV
+292 ASHPQRDEQRRAV
-305 DEVLKRIGAG
+305 DEVLQQIGAG
-315 EKHTL
+315 DKHTL

-329 ENWTTMEWE
+329 ENWSGLERE
-338 ARQVAH
+338 AEGVPN
-344 GVVISAKTGQGMPA
+344 GVVISAETGQGMPA
-358 FFSELASMLSA
+358 FFAELTTMLTA
-369 WSMQVRVRVPQ
+369 WSMQVHLRVPQ
-380 SEGALLALLS
+380 SEGALLALLERS
-390 RAGRI
+390 GRI
-395 LEKKYEGN
+395 LEKRYEGN
-403 DVELVAHIPPFLR
+403 EVELRAHIPPFLR

-422 MLPED
+422 IVEEHGTD
-427 GKNQGIT
+427 SGIT
-434 TGGETSGKIDEPGA
+434 IGGETAGAVDE
-448 GSLGGIGI
+448 SR
-456 VGDPLGD
+456 
-463 GIAGQIGS
+463 S

>member
-1 MMITTGRDKPMERAF
+1 MIISTGRDRPTERAF
-16 LVGLETAK
+16 LVGLETSK
-24 MGRWDMG
+24 SSRWEVG

-37 ALLVHSAGGEVADRA
+37 GLLVESAGGEVADRA
-52 TQKLDH
+52 TQRMEA

-66 SGKAAELAR
+66 SGKAAELAK
-75 TAKEKKADTIIFDD
+75 TAKEKKADTVIFDD
-89 ELSPAQARNLEGI
+89 ELSPAQARNLEQI

-148 HLSRQSGGIGM
+148 HLSRQTGGIGM

-192 TIQREGRMRQHW
+192 TIQREGRLRQHW

-224 THAEVVAEDRL
+224 THAEVAAEDRL

-253 VLLGDTVGFLKKLP
+253 VLLTDTVGFLKKLP

-292 ASHPQREEQRKAV
+292 ASHPQRLEQMRAV
-305 DEVLKRIGAG
+305 DEVLKKIGAG
-315 EKHTL
+315 DKHTL
-320 TVWNKADRL
+320 TVWNKVDRM
-329 ENWTTMEWE
+329 ENRIGLDRE
-338 ARQVAH
+338 AGGVTH
-344 GVVISAKTGQGMPA
+344 GVLVSAKTGDGMA
-358 FFSELASMLSA
+358 GFFSELAAMLTA
-369 WSMQVRVRVPQ
+369 WSMRVHLRVPQ
-380 SEGALLALLS
+380 SEGALLALLA

-403 DVELVAHIPPFLR
+403 EVVLKAHIPPFLR

-422 MLPED
+422 IVPGSD
-427 GKNQGIT
+427 TDTGVAV
-434 TGGETSGKIDEPGA
+434 GGEAPGEVDGPGA
-448 GSLGGIGI
+448 GGAFDGGA
-456 VGDPLGD
+456 VGDP
-463 GIAGQIGS
+463 AGNGSAR

>member
-1 MMITTGRDKPMERAF
+1 M
-16 LVGLETAK
+16 
-24 MGRWDMG
+24 
-31 ESLDEL
+31 DEL
-37 ALLVHSAGGEVADRA
+37 GLLVESAGGEVADRA
-52 TQKLDH
+52 TQRMEA

-66 SGKAAELAR
+66 SGKAAELAK
-75 TAKEKKADTIIFDD
+75 TARDKKADTVIFDD
-89 ELSPAQARNLEGI
+89 ELSPAQARNLEQI

-148 HLSRQSGGIGM
+148 HLSRQTGGIGM

-180 LERDLAEVRKHR
+180 LERDLSEVRKHR
-192 TIQREGRMRQHW
+192 TIQREGRLRQHW

-253 VLLGDTVGFLKKLP
+253 VLLTDTVGFLKKLP
-267 THLVE
+267 THLVD

-292 ASHPQREEQRKAV
+292 ASHPQRMEQMRAV
-305 DEVLKRIGAG
+305 DEVLRKIGAG
-315 EKHTL
+315 DKHTL
-320 TVWNKADRL
+320 TVWNKVDRL
-329 ENWTTMEWE
+329 ENRAGLDRE
-338 ARQVAH
+338 AGGVTH
-344 GVVISAKTGQGMPA
+344 GVLVSAKTGDGMAA
-358 FFSELASMLSA
+358 FFSELSAMLTA
-369 WSMQVRVRVPQ
+369 WSMRVHLRVPQ
-380 SEGALLALLS
+380 SEGALLALLA

-395 LEKKYEGN
+395 LEKRYEGN
-403 DVELVAHIPPFLR
+403 DVELKAHIPPFLR
-416 GKVAPF
+416 GKVAAFIVPGSEQD
-422 MLPED
+422 P
-427 GKNQGIT
+427 GV
-434 TGGETSGKIDEPGA
+434 TGGGEAQGAFDDPGA
-448 GSLGGIGI
+448 GGAFHGG
-456 VGDPLGD
+456 VAGDPAED
-463 GIAGQIGS
+463 GPAR